1 MPRTKKPTT
10 SWVSAVQYLRLHRYQ
25 AVGAGMG
32 ILLLLLLAFPFRFLV
47 MPAIVNG
54 QPIWSLGY
62 IAKLHQQAGQQVLD
76 QMVNEALIEQEVRKQ
91 GIQVTAAEVDQQL
104 AEINA
109 QLGDSAGG
117 LEAALA
123 FQGINK
129 DEFMRQLR
137 LNLAMEKLVAGTIQ
151 ISDEEITQEIKDNA
165 DVYKELAEVD
175 AATTAASNLRSQ
187 KLREAFGQWFDNL
200 KASAKIHNFVL
211 NPPVDLGK
219 LFKI

>member
-1 MPRTKKPTT
+1 MRG
-10 SWVSAVQYLRLHRYQ
+10 RYQ
-25 AVGAGMG
+25 IMAAGVG
-32 ILLLLLLAFPFRFLV
+32 ILVLLLLAFPFRFLV
-47 MPAIVNG
+47 VPAIVNG
-54 QPIWSLGY
+54 QPIWSWNYVG
-62 IAKLHQQAGQQVLD
+62 KLHQQAGQQVLD
-76 QMVNEALIEQEVRKQ
+76 QMINEALIEQEVRKQ

-104 AEINA
+104 AEINT
-109 QLGDSAGG
+109 QLGDSSGG

-123 FQGINK
+123 FQGIDK

-137 LNLAMEKLVAGTIQ
+137 LNLAMEKLVASTIQ
-151 ISDEEITQEIKDNA
+151 ISDEEMAQEIKDNA
-165 DVYKELAEVD
+165 DVYKGLAEAD

-200 KASAKIHNFVL
+200 KVSAKIHNFVV

>member
-1 MPRTKKPTT
+1 MPRIKKP
-10 SWVSAVQYLRLHRYQ
+10 VNAVAPWMRGRYQ
-25 AVGAGMG
+25 IVVAGVG
-32 ILLLLLLAFPFRFLV
+32 ILVLLLLAFPFRFLV

-76 QMVNEALIEQEVRKQ
+76 QMINEALIEQEVRKQ

-104 AEINA
+104 AKINA
-109 QLGDSAGG
+109 QLGNSSGG

-123 FQGINK
+123 FQGIDK

-137 LNLAMEKLVAGTIQ
+137 LNLAMEKLVASTIQ
-151 ISDEEITQEIKDNA
+151 ISDEEMAQELKDNA
-165 DVYKELAEVD
+165 SVYKGLAEAD
-175 AATTAASNLRSQ
+175 AATTAASNLRNQ

-200 KASAKIHNFVL
+200 KASAKIHNFVV
-211 NPPVDLGK
+211 NPPVDLSK
-219 LFKI
+219 LPKI